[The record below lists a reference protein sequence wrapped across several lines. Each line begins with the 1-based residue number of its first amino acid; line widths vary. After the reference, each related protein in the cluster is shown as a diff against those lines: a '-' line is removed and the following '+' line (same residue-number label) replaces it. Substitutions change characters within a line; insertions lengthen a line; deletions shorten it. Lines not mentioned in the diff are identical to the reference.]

1 MTKTPSQL
9 LQDEMDRIIDL
20 LNRGAFFSFTNKET
34 ESLKKEAGSLYKKIK
49 SIESGFLTIGLL
61 GGTGVGKSTLMNALA
76 GSEISSASHR
86 RPHTDHI
93 LIYRHLQ
100 APPIPAPSLAGIP
113 CREITHKSDA
123 IRQILLCDLPDFDSL
138 LKKNREHVLRFLEN
152 LDILVWVTSPE
163 KYADGRFYEFLRLV
177 PKARQN
183 FCFVMNKADLL
194 FQNKASGLGYE
205 QLLDITRSFRKHI
218 NENDISEPI
227 LYHISAEDASGSRQP
242 APWNQFPAFKQ
253 YIFQQ
258 RDIKQIMAIKADNLD
273 VEIRNYLS
281 IFQKEATHLERYE
294 HLLES
299 SIIELENERPEW
311 IQTGKDAFDLWL
323 GKHITNNILEYQDD
337 ISSLLGPGHTLALII
352 QETGKRFKKKE
363 ATLSDP
369 TPFAPPEEIAVS
381 LRRRLEWLKDR
392 LNHKIL
398 HINLPDSFRK
408 PLKEILDVEKIYTG
422 LGKTLSNMVS
432 LHISQPSLPHFFGF
446 RALQLFCYTLLF
458 LFFFLAVGGKTAWF
472 EVIETPGFATIFRLF
487 ISSIYTIFS
496 AKGLAALISYIL
508 LNFLLAFRFYR
519 GYKKLLKNNTQDVI
533 DSLNK
538 GLLKVWDKT
547 LDFVLEDLQALNN
560 DIRSRYSDISS
571 LVKDKEEEIT

>member
-1 MTKTPSQL
+1 MTKAPSQL

-20 LNRGAFFSFTNKET
+20 LNRGDFFSFTNKET
-34 ESLKKEAGSLYKKIK
+34 ESFRKEAGSLYKKVK
-49 SIESGFLTIGLL
+49 SVESGFLAIGLL

-86 RPHTDHI
+86 RPHTDRI

-100 APPIPAPSLAGIP
+100 APSIAAPSLADIP

-163 KYADGRFYEFLRLV
+163 KYADGRFYEFLRLT

-183 FCFVMNKADLL
+183 FCFVLNKADLL
-194 FQNKASGLGYE
+194 FQHKASSQGYE
-205 QLLDITRSFRKHI
+205 QLSDITRSFLKHI

-227 LYHISAEDASGSRQP
+227 LYHISAEDASRSGQP
-242 APWNQFPAFKQ
+242 SPWNQFPAFRQ

-273 VEIRNYLS
+273 VEIQNYLS
-281 IFQKEATHLERYE
+281 VFQKEAGCLERYE
-294 HLLES
+294 HILES
-299 SIIELENERPEW
+299 AIIELENERPEW
-311 IQTGKDAFDLWL
+311 IQTGKDTFDLWL
-323 GKHITNNILEYQDD
+323 GKHITNDILEYRDD
-337 ISSLLGPGHTLALII
+337 ISSLLGPGYTLALII

-369 TPFAPPEEIAVS
+369 TLFAPPEEIAVS

-392 LNHKIL
+392 LDHKIL
-398 HINLPDSFRK
+398 HINLPGSFRR
-408 PLKEILDVEKIYTG
+408 PLAEILDVEKIYTG

-458 LFFFLAVGGKTAWF
+458 LFFFMAVGGKTAWF
-472 EVIETPGFATIFRLF
+472 EVIGAPGFTTISRLF

-519 GYKKLLKNNTQDVI
+519 SYKKRLRSNTQDVI

-538 GLLKVWDKT
+538 GFLKVWDKT
-547 LDFVLEDLQALNN
+547 LDFVLEDLQALKN
-560 DIRSRYSDISS
+560 DIQSRHSDISS
-571 LVKDKEEEIT
+571 LVKGKDGLKL